1 MSAVFKK
8 LRLKGCCWSLVT
20 LALSTGTPQIGRMV
34 DAPMYNCPN
43 CNGLYHVVK
52 VEVPPI
58 MNEAQLTCL
67 SCGGPLNAR
76 EGRFALKYFFID
88 RRSGKA
94 KALSARKLS
103 KG

>member
-8 LRLKGCCWSLVT
+8 LPLKGCCWSLVT
-20 LALSTGTPQIGRMV
+20 LALSNRTPQIGRMV
-34 DAPMYNCPN
+34 DAPMFNCPN

-52 VEVPPI
+52 VEAPPI

-76 EGRFALKYFFID
+76 RGALHSNTFLSIGD
-88 RRSGKA
+88 REKP
-94 KALSARKLS
+94 KLCRPV
-103 KG
+103 